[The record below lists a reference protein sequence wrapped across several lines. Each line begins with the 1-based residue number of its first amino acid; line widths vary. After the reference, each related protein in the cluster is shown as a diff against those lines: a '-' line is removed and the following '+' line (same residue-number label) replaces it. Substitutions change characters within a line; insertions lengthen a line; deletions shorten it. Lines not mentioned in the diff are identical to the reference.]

1 MRLCQK
7 VETPT
12 AAILCAAPP
21 PPATAWSIAWK
32 APREPDPPVTA
43 WTRRLLKLPPASGER
58 FPQEW
63 KIVARRIEVVHTL
76 PVSRDTEPAG
86 APRLQPLLDARLNPV
101 PSPRRRRS
109 SDE

>member
-1 MRLCQK
+1 M
-7 VETPT
+7 
-12 AAILCAAPP
+12 
-21 PPATAWSIAWK
+21 
-32 APREPDPPVTA
+32 EPDPPVIA

-58 FPQEW
+58 FPEEW

>member
-1 MRLCQK
+1 M
-7 VETPT
+7 
-12 AAILCAAPP
+12 
-21 PPATAWSIAWK
+21 
-32 APREPDPPVTA
+32 EPDPPVIA

-58 FPQEW
+58 FPEEW

-86 APRLQPLLDARLNPV
+86 APRLQHLLAVPPNPIG
-101 PSPRRRRS
+101 SSRRRHP